1 MSHADGSADPSA
13 ITSPPTSPRLLPLGD
28 AAWTLEFG
36 RRLDPALAEQVARLA
51 ARVRAAQLPGVVD
64 LVPTLRSLT
73 VHFEPE
79 AVEAEALGAQLL
91 ALAGAPGADLPAG
104 RHWRL
109 PLCAEPAFAP
119 DLAELAERVGLRPEA
134 VIDGLCRAV
143 LRVGL
148 IGFMP
153 GFPYLIGLP
162 QALHL
167 PRRATPRTRV
177 PAGSVALAAGLCGV
191 YPWDSPGGW
200 WLVGHLPLPLFEAD
214 HPQAP
219 AWLAAGDRLRW
230 QPVDAATHAA
240 LAADW
245 AAGRLRREDFL
256 MPEDA

>member
-1 MSHADGSADPSA
+1 MVK
-13 ITSPPTSPRLLPLGD
+13 LLPLGD

-36 RRLDPALAEQVARLA
+36 RHLDPALAERVARLA
-51 ARVRAAQLPGVVD
+51 ARVRAARLPGVVD

-79 AVEAEALGAQLL
+79 AVEAELLGAQLL
-91 ALAGAPGADLPAG
+91 ALAADDDAADATG
-104 RHWRL
+104 RCWRL
-109 PLCAEPAFAP
+109 PICTEPALAP
-119 DLAELAERVGLRPEA
+119 DLAELAARVGLAPQA
-134 VIDGLCRAV
+134 VRALLCGTT

-219 AWLAAGDRLRW
+219 AWLAAGDRLCW

-256 MPEDA
+256 MPEEA